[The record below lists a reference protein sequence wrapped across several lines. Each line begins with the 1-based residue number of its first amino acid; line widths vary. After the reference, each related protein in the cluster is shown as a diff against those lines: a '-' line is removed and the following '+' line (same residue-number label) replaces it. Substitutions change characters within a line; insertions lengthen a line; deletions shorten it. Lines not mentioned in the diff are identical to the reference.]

1 MPPCSNVLIRRR
13 IESPRRALLPLIG
26 WASCFKSTSS
36 VPRPPSCLFCS
47 TSHSLS
53 TVALFVPAPQR
64 SPLGNPLPPPAAL
77 PFACRRANL
86 RGLCLSCFA
95 AIPSCAPSSSCS
107 SSSFSTQWRVKSVNR
122 RRRQSVLQVA
132 ATTACSALPRPG
144 LAWTSLA
151 AALPTSSATLTPW
164 PPSCFP
170 RAGNVLNRKAL
181 FQLC

>member
-36 VPRPPSCLFCS
+36 VPRPPFPVLPVLL
-47 TSHSLS
+47 H
-53 TVALFVPAPQR
+53 VALVVDGCAFCPRTSAQPTRQP
-64 SPLGNPLPPPAAL
+64 SPSPGS
-77 PFACRRANL
+77 FAICMQARHL

-95 AIPSCAPSSSCS
+95 AIPSCAPSSSSS

-132 ATTACSALPRPG
+132 ATTACLLGPAPPWLGMDEPG
-144 LAWTSLA
+144 CCTTHFICHSHSLA
-151 AALPTSSATLTPW
+151 TFLL
-164 PPSCFP
+164 PPSWQCS
-170 RAGNVLNRKAL
+170 
-181 FQLC
+181 